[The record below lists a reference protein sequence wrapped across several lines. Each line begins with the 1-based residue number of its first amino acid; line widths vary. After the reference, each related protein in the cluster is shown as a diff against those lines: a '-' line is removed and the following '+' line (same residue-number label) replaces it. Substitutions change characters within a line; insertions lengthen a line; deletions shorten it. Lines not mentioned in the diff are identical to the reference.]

1 RQALLSESG
10 AEVRYLPTGI
20 AVADCSDEFVTAQQA
35 TSNLR
40 RMCSLLICAIHH
52 CCTTR
57 TTVMLSILAISGCTL
72 LIAVPAYLC
81 VRLRRSAQHLKA
93 SLREW
98 GKICV
103 EQQGKLDLVLTD
115 LVMAGQDG
123 HRLASEL
130 AEKYP
135 AISVLFMSGCTDDSA
150 SRRDI
155 LLEGSP

>member
-1 RQALLSESG
+1 
-10 AEVRYLPTGI
+10 
-20 AVADCSDEFVTAQQA
+20 
-35 TSNLR
+35 
-40 RMCSLLICAIHH
+40 
-52 CCTTR
+52 
-57 TTVMLSILAISGCTL
+57 
-72 LIAVPAYLC
+72 

-115 LVMAGQDG
+115 LVMPGQDG

-155 LLEGSP
+155 LLDGSPFLQKPFSVAELANAVHNVLLLKRVTASREA